1 MAFITFYRN
10 SRMHFPSPSNSNT
23 HSISDTESTGSLGIS
38 SIANLMDEPIS
49 LSPHQSP
56 PPLVD
61 SKAEV
66 ELVLWYHNA
75 SRKAMITRQDIMKQA
90 RVIFHDFPETERPE
104 SVDSDW
110 VKSFLH
116 KHDINLLNQHMAQQ
130 LRVLKKEI
138 YDYVE
143 RHSNFTVEKV
153 ADFAVQVAKRLEIP
167 TEKITHI
174 YVKNIIKKGQN

>member
-1 MAFITFYRN
+1 
-10 SRMHFPSPSNSNT
+10 
-23 HSISDTESTGSLGIS
+23 
-38 SIANLMDEPIS
+38 
-49 LSPHQSP
+49 
-56 PPLVD
+56 
-61 SKAEV
+61 
-66 ELVLWYHNA
+66 
-75 SRKAMITRQDIMKQA
+75 
-90 RVIFHDFPETERPE
+90 
-104 SVDSDW
+104 
-110 VKSFLH
+110 
-116 KHDINLLNQHMAQQ
+116 MAQQ

>member
-1 MAFITFYRN
+1 
-10 SRMHFPSPSNSNT
+10 
-23 HSISDTESTGSLGIS
+23 
-38 SIANLMDEPIS
+38 MDEPIS

-90 RVIFHDFPETERPE
+90 RLIFHDFPETERPE